1 MRRNMPRKPAFTSV
15 KLILMTALLAATLV
29 LSGCLFSA
37 EAETAVTT
45 TSEAVVETSAV
56 ETEKPIETTL
66 APTPTPEPEPT
77 DLPPSEDAPVV
88 ALTFDD
94 GPSLRDTGKLLDL
107 LAAEEVKATFFVLG
121 GQIEMGREDLVKRAY
136 DEGHEIGNHTYSH
149 QILTTL
155 DAAQVKQELSDT
167 STLIENIIGSQPTVM
182 RPPTGAWSDEI
193 AAVSK
198 ELGMAVVNWNWQSCP
213 EDWNHHDDPKHISDH
228 VIKNAQNGHIVLLHD
243 VNEATM
249 ASMPDMIAGLKAR
262 GFRFM
267 TVSQMLAHLGEE
279 HPRAGGVYH
288 TYAEPEN

>member
-1 MRRNMPRKPAFTSV
+1 MKKKSKDSSFASVRAVILISSLAGALFLTSCFGS
-15 KLILMTALLAATLV
+15 AATEDTV
-29 LSGCLFSA
+29 PSTT
-37 EAETAVTT
+37 ETT
-45 TSEAVVETSAV
+45 TEATTSQTEPVETTA
-56 ETEKPIETTL
+56 
-66 APTPTPEPEPT
+66 APTPTPDPASI
-77 DLPPSEDAPVV
+77 PPSDDAPVV

-107 LAAEEVKATFFVLG
+107 LAAEEVAATFFVLG
-121 GQIEMGREDLVKRAY
+121 GQIEMGREDLVKRAF

-149 QILTTL
+149 QILTTI
-155 DAAQVKQELSDT
+155 DTAQVRQELADT
-167 STLIENIIGSQPTVM
+167 SSLIESITGSQPTVM

-193 AAVSK
+193 AAVSE

-213 EDWNHHDDPKHISDH
+213 EDWYHHDDPEHISNH
-228 VIKNAQNGHIVLLHD
+228 VIETAQNGHIVLLHD

-267 TVSQMLAHLGEE
+267 TVSQMLTHLGEG

-288 TYAEPEN
+288 TFAETEN

>member
-1 MRRNMPRKPAFTSV
+1 MKKKKSKDSSFASVRAVILISSLAGALFLTSCFGS
-15 KLILMTALLAATLV
+15 AATEDTV
-29 LSGCLFSA
+29 PSTT
-37 EAETAVTT
+37 ETT
-45 TSEAVVETSAV
+45 TEATTSQTEPVETTA
-56 ETEKPIETTL
+56 
-66 APTPTPEPEPT
+66 APTPTPDPASI
-77 DLPPSEDAPVV
+77 PPSDDAPVV

-107 LAAEEVKATFFVLG
+107 LAAEEVAATFFVLG
-121 GQIEMGREDLVKRAY
+121 GQIEMGREDLVKRAF

-149 QILTTL
+149 QILTTI
-155 DAAQVKQELSDT
+155 DTAQVRQELADT
-167 STLIENIIGSQPTVM
+167 SSLIESITGSQPTVM

-193 AAVSK
+193 AAVSE

-213 EDWNHHDDPKHISDH
+213 EDWNHHDDPAYISDH
-228 VIKNAQNGHIVLLHD
+228 VIETAQNGHIVLLHD

-267 TVSQMLAHLGEE
+267 TVSQMLAHLGEG

-288 TYAEPEN
+288 TYAEPDN